1 MVANIKTSPARGRR
15 FLRRLWAQ
23 RAFFLMLLPGVLYYV
38 IYRYVPIAAGV
49 VVSLKK
55 YNVRRGVWG
64 SKWASPLFTNFEF
77 FFSSPY
83 FWPLLRNTL
92 IISMTKMLLGLP
104 LAVMLAVLLNE
115 CRSRAARRLVQTLTY
130 MPHFLSWVVIY
141 GMCFVLFS
149 ETNGLINDWMR
160 TLTGH
165 TVPFFS
171 NAQTFRALII
181 GSDLWKSTG
190 WSAIIYL
197 AAISGI
203 DPSLYE
209 AAYMDGATR
218 AQTIRYITLPCIAGV
233 IVMTLILRCGSV
245 LDAGFDQIYVMYN
258 EGVYS
263 TVDIIDTWVYR
274 MGFEKFNIPLS
285 SAVGLFKSVISFVMV
300 VTVNTI
306 SKRWGE
312 SMW

>member
-1 MVANIKTSPARGRR
+1 MTVKTAPASRKRSGLIRKC
-15 FLRRLWAQ
+15 WAQ
-23 RAFFLMLLPGVLYYV
+23 RAFLLMLLPGVLYYI
-38 IYRYVPIAAGV
+38 IYRYIPVVAGV

-55 YNVRRGVWG
+55 YNVKRGIWG
-64 SKWASPLFTNFEF
+64 SAWASPLTTNFQF
-77 FFSSPY
+77 YFSSPY

-92 IISMTKMLLGLP
+92 IISMSKLLIGLP
-104 LAVMLAVLLNE
+104 LAVLLAVLLNE
-115 CRSRAARRLVQTLTY
+115 CQSRKLRRVVQTLTY

-149 ETNGLINDWMR
+149 ETNGLINDWLR
-160 TLTGH
+160 TLTGK

-171 NAQTFRALII
+171 NAQTFRGLVI
-181 GSDLWKSTG
+181 GSDLWKTTG
-190 WSAIIYL
+190 WNAIIYL

-218 AQTIRYITLPCIAGV
+218 GQTIRYITLPCIANV
-233 IVMTLILRCGSV
+233 VVMTLILRCGSV

-285 SAVGLFKSVISFVMV
+285 SAVGLFKSVVSLVMV

>member
-1 MVANIKTSPARGRR
+1 MVANIKTNPARGRR

-64 SKWASPLFTNFEF
+64 SKWVSPLFANFEF

-160 TLTGH
+160 AMTGH

-171 NAQTFRALII
+171 NAKTFRALII

-258 EGVYS
+258 EGVYE
-263 TVDIIDTWVYR
+263 VAEQLGYQNYR
-274 MGFEKFNIPLS
+274 SFS
-285 SAVGLFKSVISFVMV
+285 SAFERQYHVSPKKYRG
-300 VTVNTI
+300 
-306 SKRWGE
+306 
-312 SMW
+312 